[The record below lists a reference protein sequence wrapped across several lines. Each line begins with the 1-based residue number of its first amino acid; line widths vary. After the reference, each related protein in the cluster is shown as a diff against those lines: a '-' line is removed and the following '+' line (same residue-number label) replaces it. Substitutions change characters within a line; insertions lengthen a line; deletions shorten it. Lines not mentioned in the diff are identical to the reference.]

1 VQVLSVRN
9 LRVSYGCIEAIKDVS
24 FEVPQGK
31 IVTLIGANGA
41 GKTTTLRAVSGL
53 EKAAGGTVIFQGKE
67 ITNMEA
73 HRLVPLG
80 ISHVPEGRR
89 IFPTLTVRENLELAG
104 WSIANKREVARRME
118 EVFFFFPRIKERTSQ
133 LGGTL
138 SGGEQQMLAV
148 GRAIVTGGSLLL
160 LDEPSMGLAP
170 VLVGEIFEKIV
181 EINRQGTTVLLVEQN
196 AAEALD
202 IADYAY
208 VLEVGYTTISGP
220 AKQIAAD
227 PRVREAYLGI

>member
-1 VQVLSVRN
+1 MLSVKN
-9 LRVSYGCIEAIKDVS
+9 LRVNYGCIEAIKDVS
-24 FEVPQGK
+24 FEVPPGK

-53 EKAAGGTVIFQGKE
+53 EKASGGTVVFQGRE
-67 ITNMEA
+67 ITNLEA

-104 WSIANKREVARRME
+104 WSGKDRKETARRLE
-118 EVFFFFPRIKERTSQ
+118 EVFSFFPRIKERASQ

-148 GRAIVTGGSLLL
+148 GRAMVTGGSLLL

-170 VLVGEIFEKIV
+170 VLVDEIFGKIV
-181 EINRQGTTVLLVEQN
+181 EINRRGTTILLVEQN

-202 IADYAY
+202 IADFAY
-208 VLEVGYTTISGP
+208 ILEVGYTTISGP
-220 AKQIAAD
+220 AKEIAAD
-227 PRVREAYLGI
+227 PRVREAYLGV